1 MITPKTMRYGRSA
14 EHGSQGED
22 VLDSE
27 ESDTFSQAR
36 EEQQGEGSW
45 TRAQTMQMRPWAA
58 EYLTKG
64 RSTQTARQCSQ
75 WQPYINH
82 DYSGSTTPLPQ
93 REHSCSEAAA
103 AAANDRD
110 VLILREKLAE

>member
-1 MITPKTMRYGRSA
+1 M
-14 EHGSQGED
+14 
-22 VLDSE
+22 
-27 ESDTFSQAR
+27 
-36 EEQQGEGSW
+36 
-45 TRAQTMQMRPWAA
+45 MQLRPWAA

-82 DYSGSTTPLPQ
+82 DYSGSTAPLPQ
-93 REHSCSEAAA
+93 REHSCSEAAAA

-110 VLILREKLAE
+110 VLILREKLAEEWEILQGISNSQWAGLDRRDEAR